1 MARKRGQRAE
11 DSESEE
17 HKAPH
22 LRGTWCTVR
31 HSRLIASTLLLL
43 PHVLVTMR
51 TPQVLVTTRIPMA
64 RGYDSATSSA
74 WMGTGRCMRLRGGIT
89 AGRGRKL
96 SMKAMPRA
104 KSMNQV
110 SDFTLLT

>member
-1 MARKRGQRAE
+1 
-11 DSESEE
+11 
-17 HKAPH
+17 
-22 LRGTWCTVR
+22 
-31 HSRLIASTLLLL
+31 
-43 PHVLVTMR
+43 
-51 TPQVLVTTRIPMA
+51 
-64 RGYDSATSSA
+64 
-74 WMGTGRCMRLRGGIT
+74 MRLRGGIT

>member
-1 MARKRGQRAE
+1 
-11 DSESEE
+11 
-17 HKAPH
+17 
-22 LRGTWCTVR
+22 
-31 HSRLIASTLLLL
+31 
-43 PHVLVTMR
+43 VLVTTR

-64 RGYDSATSSA
+64 RGYSATSSA
-74 WMGTGRCMRLRGGIT
+74 WMDTGRCMRLRGGIT